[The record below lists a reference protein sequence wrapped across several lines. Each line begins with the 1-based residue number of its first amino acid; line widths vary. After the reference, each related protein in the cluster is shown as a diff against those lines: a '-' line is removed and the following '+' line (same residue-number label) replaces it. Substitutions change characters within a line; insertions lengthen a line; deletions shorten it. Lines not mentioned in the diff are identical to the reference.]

1 MVEDEKRRRAPAMS
15 QEERRAAIVR
25 TTLPLLIE
33 HGGNVSTSQ
42 IAAAA
47 GIAEGTVFRAFKD
60 KQDLLIACMRAGMNS
75 DDEVAVIERIGTG
88 GPLADRLTRG
98 VEAISGYLDRIWAV
112 AQAVRTGG
120 VSPEDMRQRMHGD
133 EEEREPGPPPEMLRV
148 SQAMSGLFDEATD
161 NLRVDPDRAVRMLL
175 GLVFSNRMQGHG
187 FGESMGDPVE
197 IVDLFLHGV
206 IRTGSTD
213 GAHSTD
219 KGRKP

>member
-25 TTLPLLIE
+25 STLPLLIE

-75 DDEVAVIERIGTG
+75 DEEVAVIESIGTD

-98 VEAISGYLDRIWAV
+98 VEAISGYLDRVWAIG
-112 AQAVRTGG
+112 QAMRTGG
-120 VSPEDMRQRMHGD
+120 VSPDDMRKRMHGD
-133 EEEREPGPPPEMLRV
+133 DEDREPGPPPEMLRV
-148 SQAMSGLFDEATD
+148 TQAIGGLFDEATD
-161 NLRVDPDRAVRMLL
+161 NLRVDAERATRMLL
-175 GLVFSNRMQGHG
+175 GLVFSNRMQGQG
-187 FGESMGDPVE
+187 FGTTTDDPAQ

-206 IRTGSTD
+206 I
-213 GAHSTD
+213 HTD
-219 KGRKP
+219 KGEKA

>member
-25 TTLPLLIE
+25 STLPLLIE

-75 DDEVAVIERIGTG
+75 DEEVAVIERIGTE

-98 VEAISGYLDRIWAV
+98 VEAISGYLDRVWAIG
-112 AQAVRTGG
+112 QAMRAGG
-120 VSPEDMRQRMHGD
+120 VSPEDMHRRMHGD
-133 EEEREPGPPPEMLRV
+133 DEEGEPGPPPEMLRV
-148 SQAMSGLFDEATD
+148 TRAIGGLFDEATD
-161 NLRVDPDRAVRMLL
+161 NLRVDAERATRMLL
-175 GLVFSNRMQGHG
+175 GLVLSNRMQGQG
-187 FGESMGDPVE
+187 FGTAADDPAQ

-206 IRTGSTD
+206 I
-213 GAHSTD
+213 HTD
-219 KGRKP
+219 KGRTA

>member
-1 MVEDEKRRRAPAMS
+1 MS

-75 DDEVAVIERIGTG
+75 DEEVAVIGRIGTDV
-88 GPLADRLTRG
+88 PLADRLTRG
-98 VEAISGYLDRIWAV
+98 VEAISGYLDRVWAV
-112 AQAVRTGG
+112 GQAMRIGG
-120 VSPEDMRQRMHGD
+120 VSPDDMRKRMHGD
-133 EEEREPGPPPEMLRV
+133 DEEHPPGPPPEMLRV
-148 SQAMSGLFDEATD
+148 SHAISGLFDETTD
-161 NLRVDPDRAVRMLL
+161 NLRVDAERATRMLL
-175 GLVFSNRMQGHG
+175 GLVFSNRMQGQG
-187 FGESMGDPVE
+187 FGTTTDDPAE

-206 IRTGSTD
+206 I
-213 GAHSTD
+213 HTD